1 MEFATWIFEYGTVT
15 AGWVLALFAAW
26 LYFTRMRRDPA
37 KNEVFVRRLL
47 WAGAGIVAAMAL
59 LETYAQYALWKGDPF
74 TQNLLPPQQSIL
86 YFLKYAGTHFW
97 LAPIFSFIASGVFYA
112 FLRALKRKNERF
124 FEEGET
130 ELGAFAAFLAGWPRI
145 MVFLPAAF
153 LAVVLISGIKMI
165 FRKSAYTTLGLPFLV
180 GLLIA
185 LAGGYAALQTL
196 GLESL
201 AVIPGVR

>member
-1 MEFATWIFEYGTVT
+1 MEFATWIFEYGPMI
-15 AGWVLALFAAW
+15 AGWALALFAVW
-26 LYFTRMRRDPA
+26 LYFSRLRRDSA
-37 KNEVFVRRLL
+37 KNEMLVRRLL
-47 WAGAGIVAAMAL
+47 WVGVCMVVAVAL
-59 LETYAQYALWKGDPF
+59 LETYAQYAVWKGDPF

-130 ELGAFAAFLAGWPRI
+130 ELGALAAFLAGWPRI
-145 MVFLPAAF
+145 IVFLPVAF

-165 FRKSAYTTLGLPFLV
+165 FRKSAYTTLGLPFFI

-185 LAGGYAALQTL
+185 LAGGFEMLRAL
-196 GLESL
+196 GLEFL
-201 AVIPGVR
+201 AVIPGAR